1 MVYLHFSSS
10 CRTIKTVTYLKHQA
24 TETTEMQRV
33 VDRRVSRRECRAAQG
48 EEKTTSGIA
57 IRAPRSRTNLQPQ
70 KRRKRISG
78 AAVAMNSNL
87 LTMVSKT
94 RPLSSRSLLFAF
106 SKKTRRLIRYQ
117 TSGTRRNPSSRSHT
131 KRRTKIYSKLYN
143 NSTSQKIDPGSQSR
157 ARLQSTSSS
166 NRYLHR

>member
-1 MVYLHFSSS
+1 MVYLRFSSS
-10 CRTIKTVTYLKHQA
+10 CRTIKTVTYSNHQA
-24 TETTEMQRV
+24 TEMTEMQRV
-33 VDRRVSRRECRAAQG
+33 EDRRVRKEFRAAQG

-57 IRAPRSRTNLQPQ
+57 IRALRSRTNLQPQ
-70 KRRKRISG
+70 KRRKKTSG

-106 SKKTRRLIRYQ
+106 SKKTRRLTRYQ
-117 TSGTRRNPSSRSHT
+117 TSGTRRNPTSRSHP
-131 KRRTKIYSKLYN
+131 KKRTKTYSRLCS
-143 NSTSQKIDPGSQSR
+143 NSTSQRINPGSRSR
-157 ARLQSTSSS
+157 ARLQSMSSS